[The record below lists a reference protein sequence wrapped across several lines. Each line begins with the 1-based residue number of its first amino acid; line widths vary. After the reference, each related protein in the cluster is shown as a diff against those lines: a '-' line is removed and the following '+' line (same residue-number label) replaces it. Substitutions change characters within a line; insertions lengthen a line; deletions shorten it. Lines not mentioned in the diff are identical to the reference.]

1 MDELR
6 QQVAEL
12 NGALNRMAQINEAN
26 EQRLANL
33 NARVNQQQQDN
44 AFKIPD
50 PIKSLPTFDG
60 NRKQLASWLRTA
72 ETTLGYFQNQPENV
86 QRLYLQAVI
95 NKAEGKA
102 RDILCLSD
110 TIESFDR
117 MRELLTE
124 TLGDRQELSTYQC
137 QLWKTKMTEETTIH
151 KYHSLMRETIQK
163 IKILAK
169 QKPIYNA
176 NWEAI
181 NQFIDEFGL
190 AAFVSG
196 LKKPYFGYAQASKP
210 KDVEDAYA
218 FLCKF
223 TSNER
228 NFEQIKSNRQT
239 DTKTF
244 TKKAV
249 AKNPNP
255 SSSKSVREEPM
266 DIDPSLRS
274 RRSETRMVHNHE
286 VYENDEDHVHELNNE
301 EAYEETEKAEEDET
315 EFNVNFWE
323 AIQQTKIP

>member
-12 NGALNRMAQINEAN
+12 TGALNRMAEINEVN

-33 NARVNQQQQDN
+33 NARVTQQQQMQE
-44 AFKIPD
+44 FKIPD
-50 PIKSLPTFDG
+50 PIKGLPTFDG
-60 NRKQLASWLRTA
+60 NKKQLASWLRTA
-72 ETTLGYFQNQPENV
+72 ETTLNYFQDSPENV
-86 QRLYLQAVI
+86 KRLYLQAII

-110 TIESFDR
+110 NIETFDR
-117 MRELLTE
+117 VRELLTE

-137 QLWKTKMTEETTIH
+137 QLWRTKMTDDMTIH
-151 KYHSLMRETIQK
+151 KYNSVMRETIQK

-169 QKPIYNA
+169 QKPTYGT
-176 NWEAI
+176 NWRAI
-181 NQFIDEFGL
+181 NQFIDELGL
-190 AAFVSG
+190 AAFISG

-223 TSNER
+223 TSNEK
-228 NFEQIKSNRQT
+228 NFDQIKPNKQV
-239 DTKTF
+239 DTKPF
-244 TKKAV
+244 MKKGMI
-249 AKNPNP
+249 KNTNP
-255 SSSKSVREEPM
+255 SSSVREEPM

-274 RRSETRMVHNHE
+274 RRSDIRIVHNHE
-286 VYENDEDHVHELNNE
+286 ICENDEDHVHELNNE
-301 EAYEETEKAEEDET
+301 EAHEETKAEEDET

-323 AIQQTKIP
+323 AIQQTKTP